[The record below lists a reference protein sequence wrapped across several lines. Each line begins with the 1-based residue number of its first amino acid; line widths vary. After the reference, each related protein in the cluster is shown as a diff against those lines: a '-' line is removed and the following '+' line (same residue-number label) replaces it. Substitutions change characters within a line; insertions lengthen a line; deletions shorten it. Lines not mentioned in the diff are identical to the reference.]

1 MLTKKGENM
10 AQADTT
16 ANFIG
21 IVSKT
26 NELKISFEELQLW
39 LSHPCDVLVFSPQT
53 QTYMLYG

>member
-1 MLTKKGENM
+1 M